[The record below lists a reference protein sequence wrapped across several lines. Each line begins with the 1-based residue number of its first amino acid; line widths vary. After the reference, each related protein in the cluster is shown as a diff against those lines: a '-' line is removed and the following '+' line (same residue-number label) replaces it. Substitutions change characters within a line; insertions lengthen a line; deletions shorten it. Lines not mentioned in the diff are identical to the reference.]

1 MRKNYVKNIIVGQ
14 LSINSIRNKFLPV
27 KELLSQNLDLLI
39 INEMKLYDS
48 FPNAQYQLML
58 ETSLAEHLW
67 WRVLFL
73 L

>member
-1 MRKNYVKNIIVGQ
+1 MRKNYIKNIIVGQ
-14 LSINSIRNKFLPV
+14 LSINSISNKFLPV

-58 ETSLAEHLW
+58 EMSLAEH
-67 WRVLFL
+67 R
-73 L
+73 